1 MSGWGPE
8 MSPAKKISDAEIC
21 RRLAG
26 LVRAETVGLEEAD
39 WRAFCARMEL
49 ALRAPAPAPDGDG
62 LLIHI
67 DSAARGNPGPAAIGV
82 VLAES
87 GGRTLRE
94 HGARIGETTNN
105 EAEYRALLC
114 SLELARETGATHLRV
129 HSDSELLVKQMNG
142 LYRVKNEQLL
152 PLYLQ
157 ARALCAGF
165 SSVEITYIPRS
176 RNRRADQLAN
186 LALDTPVPK
195 A

>member
-8 MSPAKKISDAEIC
+8 MSPAKKASDAEIC

-26 LVRAETVGLEEAD
+26 LVRAETLGLEEAD
-39 WRAFCARMEL
+39 WRAFCARMERTL
-49 ALRAPAPAPDGDG
+49 CAPAPAGGG

-67 DSAARGNPGPAAIGV
+67 DGAARGNPGPAAIGV
-82 VLAES
+82 ILAES
-87 GGRTLRE
+87 GGRTVRE

-105 EAEYRALLC
+105 VAEYRALLC
-114 SLELARETGATHLRV
+114 SLELAREMGADHLTV

-142 LYRVKNEQLL
+142 LYRVRNEQLL

-165 SSVEITYIPRS
+165 SSVEIAHVPRS

-186 LALDTPVPK
+186 LALDTPDPK

>member
-1 MSGWGPE
+1 
-8 MSPAKKISDAEIC
+8 MSPARKTSDAEIC
-21 RRLAG
+21 RRMAQ
-26 LVRAETVGLEEAD
+26 LVRGETVGLGEAE
-39 WRAFCARMEL
+39 WRAFCVRME
-49 ALRAPAPAPDGDG
+49 RAAAAPGVPAEGAG

-67 DSAARGNPGPAAIGV
+67 DGAARGNPGPSAIGV
-82 VLAES
+82 VIA
-87 GGRTLRE
+87 GPDGKTMRE

-105 EAEYRALLC
+105 VAEYRALLC
-114 SLELARETGATHLRV
+114 SLELALEMGAEHLSV

-157 ARALCAGF
+157 ARDLCQSF
-165 SSVEITYIPRS
+165 SSVAITHVPRS